1 MKFAIKFCA
10 VALLFFVGCKQ
21 AKKVNNLEISKV
33 QELAFTSFGDKIS
46 NEKVVTSKEMLLK
59 FEDMTFG
66 DTINVKFA
74 SEIKEVCAAKGCW
87 MKLPLTAEKE
97 VMVRFKDYG
106 FFMPLDSQGK
116 EVVLEGKAFV
126 QTTSVAELRH
136 YAKDAGKSKEEIA
149 AIITSKKEFS
159 FEANGVLLKVK

>member
-1 MKFAIKFCA
+1 MKFAIQFCA
-10 VALLFFVGCKQ
+10 VALVFFVGCKQ
-21 AKKVNNLEISKV
+21 AEKVNNLEISKV
-33 QELAFTSFGDKIS
+33 QELAFVSFGDKIS
-46 NEKVVTSKEMLLK
+46 NEEVVTSKEMLLK

-87 MKLPLTAEKE
+87 MKLPLSEEKE
-97 VMVRFKDYG
+97 AMVRFKDYG

-149 AIITSKKEFS
+149 AITNSKKEFS

>member
-1 MKFAIKFCA
+1 MKFAIQFCA
-10 VALLFFVGCKQ
+10 VALVFFVGCKQ
-21 AKKVNNLEISKV
+21 AEKVNNLEISKV

-59 FEDMTFG
+59 FEDMIVG
-66 DTINVKFA
+66 DTIHVKFA

-149 AIITSKKEFS
+149 AITTSKKEFS

>member
-1 MKFAIKFCA
+1 MKFAIQFCA
-10 VALLFFVGCKQ
+10 VALVFFVGCKQ
-21 AKKVNNLEISKV
+21 GEKVNKQEISKV
-33 QELAFTSFGDKIS
+33 QELAFVSFGDKIS
-46 NEKVVTSKEMLLK
+46 NEEVVTSKEMLLK

-149 AIITSKKEFS
+149 AITNSKKEFS

>member
-1 MKFAIKFCA
+1 MKIAIQFCA
-10 VALLFFVGCKQ
+10 VALVFFVGCKQ
-21 AKKVNNLEISKV
+21 AEKVNNLEISKV
-33 QELAFTSFGDKIS
+33 QELAFVSFGDKIS
-46 NEKVVTSKEMLLK
+46 NEEVVTLKEMLLK
-59 FEDMTFG
+59 FKDMIVG
-66 DTINVKFA
+66 DTIHVKFA

-149 AIITSKKEFS
+149 AITTSKKEFS

>member
-1 MKFAIKFCA
+1 
-10 VALLFFVGCKQ
+10 VFFVGCKQ
-21 AKKVNNLEISKV
+21 AEKVNNLEISKV
-33 QELAFTSFGDKIS
+33 QELAFVSFGDKIS
-46 NEKVVTSKEMLLK
+46 NEEVVTLKEMLLK
-59 FEDMTFG
+59 FEDMIVG
-66 DTINVKFA
+66 DTIHVKFA

-149 AIITSKKEFS
+149 AITTSKKEFS

>member
-21 AKKVNNLEISKV
+21 AEKVNNLEISKV

-46 NEKVVTSKEMLLK
+46 NEKVVASKEMLLK
-59 FEDMTFG
+59 FEDMIVG
-66 DTINVKFA
+66 DTINIKFA

-87 MKLPLTAEKE
+87 MKLPLSEEKE

-149 AIITSKKEFS
+149 AITTSKKEFS

>member
-1 MKFAIKFCA
+1 MKFSIKFCA
-10 VALLFFVGCKQ
+10 VALVFFVGCKQ
-21 AKKVNNLEISKV
+21 GEKVNKQEISKV

-46 NEKVVTSKEMLLK
+46 NEKVVASKEMLLK

-126 QTTSVAELRH
+126 QITSVAELRH

-149 AIITSKKEFS
+149 AITTSKKEFS

>member
-21 AKKVNNLEISKV
+21 AEKVNKLEISKV
-33 QELAFTSFGDKIS
+33 QELAFVSFGDKIS

-59 FEDMTFG
+59 FEDMIVG
-66 DTINVKFA
+66 DTIHVKFA

-149 AIITSKKEFS
+149 AITTSKKEFS

>member
-1 MKFAIKFCA
+1 MKFSIKFCA
-10 VALLFFVGCKQ
+10 VALVFFVGCKQ
-21 AKKVNNLEISKV
+21 GEKVNKQEISKV
-33 QELAFTSFGDKIS
+33 QELAFASFGDEIS
-46 NEKVVTSKEMLLK
+46 NDKVVTSKEMLLK
-59 FEDMTFG
+59 FENMIAG
-66 DTINVKFA
+66 DTIHVKFA

-97 VMVRFKDYG
+97 AMVRFKDYG
-106 FFMPLDSQGK
+106 FFMPLDSKGK
-116 EVVLEGKAFV
+116 EVVVEGKAFV

-149 AIITSKKEFS
+149 AITTSKKEFS

>member
-1 MKFAIKFCA
+1 MKFAIQFCA
-10 VALLFFVGCKQ
+10 VALVFFVGCKQ
-21 AKKVNNLEISKV
+21 AEKVNNLEISKV
-33 QELAFTSFGDKIS
+33 QELAFVSFGDKIS
-46 NEKVVTSKEMLLK
+46 NEEVVTSKEMLLK
-59 FEDMTFG
+59 FKDMIVG

-87 MKLPLTAEKE
+87 MKLPLSEEKE

-126 QTTSVAELRH
+126 QITSVAELRH

-149 AIITSKKEFS
+149 AITTSKKEFS

>member
-1 MKFAIKFCA
+1 MKFAIQFCA
-10 VALLFFVGCKQ
+10 VALVFFVGCKQ
-21 AKKVNNLEISKV
+21 AEKVNNLEISKV
-33 QELAFTSFGDKIS
+33 QELAFVSFGDKIS
-46 NEKVVTSKEMLLK
+46 NEEVVTSKEMLLK

-126 QTTSVAELRH
+126 QITSVAELRH

-149 AIITSKKEFS
+149 AITTSKKEFS